1 MKAPFKDGPSSETC
15 RRMVDLPVIPA
26 PEEEVELGAR
36 EARILLEYWQ
46 ARCGA
51 IVTVC
56 AADGRF
62 HRARVTALSAE
73 GARLVVFTALPFAPE
88 SPLFLEVFQALPQ
101 RERFELVLEKLVE
114 LGVTRIAPFVSAHS
128 ITLEERDAR
137 QRKSHRWP
145 DVVLRAA
152 RQCRRALVPELVPVL
167 SREEA
172 LARMNLNPAFDIVL
186 CETEKSLRLSTVLE
200 APAPSRVRLWVGP
213 EGGFS
218 PEEVA
223 VFKTSGA
230 CCVSLGGRIL
240 RTETAA
246 IAAAA
251 VIQHRW
257 GDFG

>member
-1 MKAPFKDGPSSETC
+1 MKAFFEDGPSSEAC
-15 RRMVDLPVIPA
+15 RQIVDLPVIAA

-36 EARILLEYWQ
+36 EARILLECWQ
-46 ARCGA
+46 AHCGA
-51 IVTVC
+51 IVTVR
-56 AADGRF
+56 APDGRF

-73 GARLVVFTALPFAPE
+73 GVRLVVFAALPFAPE

-114 LGVTRIAPFVSAHS
+114 LGVMRIAPFVSTHS

-167 SREEA
+167 SWKDA
-172 LARMNLNPAFDIVL
+172 LAQMNLNPAFDIVL
-186 CETEKSLRLSTVLE
+186 CETEKSLRLSAVLE
-200 APAPSRVRLWVGP
+200 IPAPPRVRLWVGP

-223 VFKTSGA
+223 VFKASGA

>member
-1 MKAPFKDGPSSETC
+1 MKALFEDSASSGKNC
-15 RRMVDLPVIPA
+15 RVIDLPVVPG
-26 PEEEVELGAR
+26 PEEEVALDAGGAQ
-36 EARILLEYWQ
+36 ILLEHWQ
-46 ARCGA
+46 ARPGA
-51 IVTVC
+51 IVTVR

-62 HRARVTALSAE
+62 HRARVAALSAE
-73 GARLVVFTALPFAPE
+73 GARLVVFAVLPFSPE
-88 SPLFLEVFQALPQ
+88 SSLFLEVFQALPQ

-114 LGVTRIAPFVSAHS
+114 LGVSRIAPFVSAHS

-167 SREEA
+167 SWKDA
-172 LARMNLNPAFDIVL
+172 LAQMNLNPAFDIVL
-186 CETEKSLRLSTVLE
+186 CETEKSLRLSTVLDD
-200 APAPSRVRLWVGP
+200 PPFPRVRLWVGP

-223 VFKTSGA
+223 AFRA
-230 CCVSLGGRIL
+230 ADAHCVSSGGRIL

>member
-1 MKAPFKDGPSSETC
+1 MKALFEEGAPERMC
-15 RRMVDLPVIPA
+15 RVINLPVIPG
-26 PEEEVELGAR
+26 PEEEVTVGAC
-36 EARILLEYWQ
+36 EARILLECWQ

-51 IVTVC
+51 IVTVR

-62 HRARVTALSAE
+62 HRARITALSDG
-73 GARLVVFTALPFAPE
+73 GARLVVFAVLPFPPE

-101 RERFELVLEKLVE
+101 HERFELVLEKLVE
-114 LGVTRIAPFVSAHS
+114 LGVARIAPFVSAHS

-167 SREEA
+167 SWSDA
-172 LARMNLNPAFDIVL
+172 LAQMNLNPAFDIVL
-186 CETEKSLRLSTVLE
+186 CEKEDAVRLSAVLE
-200 APAPSRVRLWVGP
+200 APAPPRVRLWVGP

-223 VFKTSGA
+223 AFRTAGA
-230 CCVSLGGRIL
+230 RCVSLGGRIL

-246 IAAAA
+246 ITAAA